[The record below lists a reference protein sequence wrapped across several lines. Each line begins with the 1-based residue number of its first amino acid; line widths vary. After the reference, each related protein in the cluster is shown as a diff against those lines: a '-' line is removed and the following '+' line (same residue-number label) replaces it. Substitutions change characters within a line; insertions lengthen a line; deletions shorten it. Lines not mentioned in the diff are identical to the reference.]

1 MFLLISCIIIDDD
14 RNTTRVFLD
23 ILELMGLEV
32 RGVGHDG
39 EDAVLLY
46 KEHHPDIAFIDVIM
60 RGADGF
66 YAAKKIMDFDSDA
79 KIVAVTADLT
89 TDTLHKLESIK
100 VHAIIYKPFSQEQ
113 IRNVLL
119 EKYKIRL

>member
-1 MFLLISCIIIDDD
+1 LISCIIIDDD

-46 KEHHPDIAFIDVIM
+46 KEHRPDIAFVDVVM
-60 RGADGF
+60 PGADGF
-66 YAAKKIMDFDSDA
+66 HAAKKIMDFDPDA

-89 TDTLHKLESIK
+89 TDTLQKLESIK

>member
-1 MFLLISCIIIDDD
+1 MISCIIIDDD

-46 KEHHPDIAFIDVIM
+46 KEHHPDIAFIDVVM
-60 RGADGF
+60 HGTDGF
-66 YAAKKIMDFDSDA
+66 YAAKKIMDFDPDA

-89 TDTLHKLESIK
+89 TDTLQKLESIR